1 MSTPGKIIVT
11 ILNFNG
17 KKHLERLLPS
27 VLDQTCRDFEVVVV
41 DNCSTE
47 DDVAW
52 LKANFYT
59 VKVVIAPS
67 NEGYSALNRVFD
79 LSEARDA
86 AFFIFL
92 TNDLILD
99 RRVLEHGRK
108 VLAEDKSIGLL
119 GFEMLGAMKWV
130 EPSDLTAASARL
142 GVPVATETKL
152 FGGAAMMFRREIYEL
167 LGGIDPVYFCYCDE
181 DDFQTRAKAAGYRIA
196 VLNTPIWH
204 NAGNNTLA
212 TSSRWAAYLQCRNDI
227 RFRLVNFG
235 LLRATACAIKGAL
248 IACAP
253 FVKIDRGSPYEV
265 RRRPFSPVRNAGIV
279 LEAWWWNAVHFCET
293 LRIRGEVR
301 RRIRQARAYRAQ
313 GTAS

>member
-1 MSTPGKIIVT
+1 MPTPGKIIVT

-27 VLDQTCRDFEVVVV
+27 VLEQTYADFEVVVV

-52 LKANFYT
+52 LKANFST

-67 NEGYSALNRVFD
+67 NEGYSALNRVFA
-79 LSEARDA
+79 LPEARDA
-86 AFFIFL
+86 AYFIFL

-99 RRVLEHGRK
+99 RRVLEHGQK
-108 VLAEDKSIGLL
+108 VLAGDRTIGLL

-130 EPSDLTAASARL
+130 DPSELAAASARL
-142 GVPVATETKL
+142 GEPVAKETTL
-152 FGGAAMMFRREIYEL
+152 FGGAAMMFGREIYDL

-181 DDFQTRAKAAGYRIA
+181 DDFQTRARSAGYRIA

-212 TSSRWAAYLQCRNDI
+212 ATSRWSAYLQCRNDI
-227 RFRLVNFG
+227 RFRLLNFG
-235 LLRATACAIKGAL
+235 LLRAAACAIKGAL

-301 RRIRQARAYRAQ
+301 RRIRQARTHRAQ
-313 GTAS
+313 GTAL